1 MNEILEDKPC
11 SYKQLS
17 IGDYDD
23 IRSYNEDE
31 DLCYDVKYNEINGNF
46 EYVGFKNSTIYTKD
60 GQEVLLEDFCKNII
74 NRYRKGELFSY
85 FPGDQFYYCL
95 MNRWIPSSGKD
106 EDNVLP
112 VFFCQAGK
120 SFEEDPIIA
129 PFYRIICIPKEEE
142 M

>member
-1 MNEILEDKPC
+1 MYEILEDRPC
-11 SYKQLS
+11 SYRQLS

-23 IRSYNEDE
+23 IRAYSEDE

-46 EYVGFKNSTIYTKD
+46 EYVGFKNSIIYTKD
-60 GQEVLLEDFCKNII
+60 DQEISLEDFCKDII
-74 NRYRKGELFSY
+74 DRYRKGKLFSC

-112 VFFCQAGK
+112 VFFCQGGT
-120 SFEEDPIIA
+120 SFDEDPIIA
-129 PFYRIICIPKEEE
+129 PFYRIICIPREEE